1 MKVWVWSIFC
11 QLAATNHCIMLM
23 IMCNFAC
30 PLFIIGVP
38 AGTTALNPPA
48 LGTAPYIEA
57 PEILMLVTSI
67 DKQLCCNLSFGKS
80 VQT

>member
-11 QLAATNHCIMLM
+11 QLAATNHCINTYVNDYVQFCLS
-23 IMCNFAC
+23 
-30 PLFIIGVP
+30 IIGVP